1 MLDTF
6 RHYNRRSFLSKS
18 LSGAVSL
25 GLIGMTPK
33 VLSANKPDDGKI
45 IYRKLGKTGIQLPVV
60 SMGVYATQASII
72 KAAYKAGVRYFSTAD
87 SYQGGLC
94 EKAIGDATREP
105 GIRDKVL
112 IATKIPAGRRRN
124 GTWVEN
130 PKEFFL
136 ERFSKS
142 LERLQTEYVDI
153 LYLYNIN
160 SVEEI
165 LKPELHEM
173 LAILKEQK
181 KIRFTGFTTH
191 SEIKTEL
198 LNRAAEM
205 NFFDVVIV
213 AFNCTMSEDKALIK
227 ALENAARK
235 GIGLVA
241 MKTQCGGAWGVDGYR
256 KPKEQPKNQTAMLK
270 WVLQHDFISTVIPAM
285 ETFDHIDEDFSVAY
299 DLEYT
304 PEERRFLDD
313 ENIPYSLA
321 FCRQCQKCVVT
332 CPECVDI
339 PALMRTHMYAYQYQ
353 NMDLINLAQK
363 ETEAGRGLSKCKLC
377 EKCQAVC
384 LNSVPISERISE
396 LKRLNWDQYV

>member
-18 LSGAVSL
+18 LSGAVFL
-25 GLIGMTPK
+25 GLIGMIPK
-33 VLSANKPDDGKI
+33 VLSANKPVDRKI

-60 SMGVYATQASII
+60 SMGVYVTHASII

-87 SYQGGLC
+87 SYEGGLC
-94 EKAIGDATREP
+94 EKAIGDAVREL
-105 GIRDKVL
+105 GIRDRVL
-112 IATKIPAGRRRN
+112 IATKIPTGRRRN

-160 SVEEI
+160 SIEEI
-165 LKPELHEM
+165 QKTELHEA
-173 LAILKEQK
+173 LAILKQQK
-181 KIRFTGFTTH
+181 KIRYTGFTTH
-191 SEIKTEL
+191 SGIKTEL
-198 LNRAAEM
+198 LNKAAEM
-205 NFFDVVIV
+205 NLFDAIVV
-213 AFNCTMSEDKALIK
+213 AFNCTMSEDKTLIK
-227 ALENAARK
+227 ALENASRK
-235 GIGLVA
+235 RIGLVA

-285 ETFDHIDEDFSVAY
+285 ETFDHINEDFSVAY

-304 PEERRFLDD
+304 PEEKRFLDD
-313 ENIPYSLA
+313 ENILYSLA
-321 FCRQCQKCVVT
+321 FCQQCQKCVVT
-332 CPECVDI
+332 CPEYVDI
-339 PALMRTHMYAYQYQ
+339 PALMRTYMYAYQYQ
-353 NMDLINLAQK
+353 NMDLVNLAQK
-363 ETEAGRGLSKCKLC
+363 EIEAGKGLSQCELCK
-377 EKCQAVC
+377 KCQAVC
-384 LNSVPISERISE
+384 INSVPISEIISE
-396 LKRLNWDQYV
+396 LKRLNWDQYI